1 MARNTINRVL
11 PSDDSPILFSANS
24 AWNLINFR
32 APIIRALLQRRYR
45 VAAAVPSD
53 DDATALAKLGV
64 ELHRIP
70 IDARGLSPLRDVGL
84 LISYLRLMRELR
96 PSAFLGFTV
105 KPNLYGSIA
114 AARLGIPVLNTITG
128 LGTAFLSGPA
138 LRTITAT
145 IYRHALRNSQSVFFH
160 NSDDRDL
167 FVSKKLVRPGQARI
181 VAGSGVDL
189 DHFSPTLKRIIG
201 NPPTFL
207 FVGRLLRDKGV
218 KEFAEAAAI
227 VRKTHSAKFLMLG
240 STESHPKAARA
251 SELQRFVSSGIIEL
265 LGETDDVRPFME
277 AADCI
282 VLPSYREG
290 LPRVLLEA
298 SAMARPVITTD
309 APGCRSVI
317 EDGRTG
323 LLCAPRSS
331 PSLARAM
338 MAFLSMSPQDRLSM
352 GRRAREK
359 AESEFS
365 QDNVVDAYLEA
376 LQVTR
381 NGRRRGRV

>member
-1 MARNTINRVL
+1 ML
-11 PSDDSPILFSANS
+11 PSNDSPILFSANS
-24 AWNLINFR
+24 SWNLINFR

-84 LISYLRLMRELR
+84 LMSYFRLMRELR

-114 AARLGIPVLNTITG
+114 AARLDIPVLNTITG
-128 LGTAFLSGPA
+128 LGTAFLSGPV
-138 LRTITAT
+138 LRAIAAT
-145 IYRHALRNSQSVFFH
+145 IYRHALRNSRTVFFH

-167 FVSKKLVRPGQARI
+167 FISKKLVMPEQARI

-189 DHFSPTLKRIIG
+189 EHFSPSSGRIG

-207 FVGRLLRDKGV
+207 FVGRFLRDKGV
-218 KEFAEAAAI
+218 KEFAEAASI

-240 STESHPKAARA
+240 SMEDHPKAART
-251 SELQRFVSSGIIEL
+251 SELQKFVTSGDVEL
-265 LGETDDVRPFME
+265 IGEADDVRPFME

-298 SAMARPVITTD
+298 SATAKPVIATNV
-309 APGCRSVI
+309 PGCRTVV
-317 EDGRTG
+317 EEGRTG
-323 LLCAPRSS
+323 LLCEPRSS
-331 PSLARAM
+331 LSLAKAM
-338 MAFLSMSPQDRLSM
+338 IAFLEMSQKDRLSM
-352 GRRAREK
+352 GSRAREK
-359 AESEFS
+359 AEREFS
-365 QDNVVDAYLEA
+365 QDDVVDAYLEA
-376 LQVTR
+376 LEATR
-381 NGRRRGRV
+381 KGRQRSRA

>member
-1 MARNTINRVL
+1 ML

-24 AWNLINFR
+24 SWNLINFR

-64 ELHRIP
+64 EVHRIP

-84 LISYLRLMRELR
+84 LMSYFRLMRELR

-114 AARLGIPVLNTITG
+114 AAHLDIPVLNTITG

-138 LRTITAT
+138 LRVVAAT
-145 IYRHALRNSQSVFFH
+145 IYRHALRNSRTVFFH

-167 FVSKKLVRPGQARI
+167 FISKKLVMPEQACI

-189 DHFSPTLKRIIG
+189 DHFSPSPSRGIG
-201 NPPTFL
+201 NPLTFL
-207 FVGRLLRDKGV
+207 FVGRFLKDKGV

-240 STESHPKAARA
+240 SMEDHPKAARA
-251 SELQRFVSSGIIEL
+251 SELQKFVTSGDVEL
-265 LGETDDVRPFME
+265 LGEADDVRPFME

-298 SAMARPVITTD
+298 SAMAKPGIATNV
-309 APGCRSVI
+309 PGCRTVV
-317 EDGRTG
+317 EEGRTG
-323 LLCAPRSS
+323 LLCEPRSS
-331 PSLARAM
+331 LSLANAM
-338 MAFLSMSPQDRLSM
+338 MAFLEMSSKDRLSM
-352 GRRAREK
+352 GSRAREK
-359 AESEFS
+359 AEREFS
-365 QDNVVDAYLEA
+365 QDDVVEAYLEA
-376 LQVTR
+376 LQATQE
-381 NGRRRGRV
+381 GRQRSRA